1 MFRNVSLEYCGSSR
15 NAIQVYL
22 VFLALLIYIECVVQ
36 ESLNPAHEGKKNGFH
51 KLKLKWKFYGIYN
64 SRIDIHRIAKE
75 ASASYFE
82 TVFILV
88 LCKVK
93 RIPQVWGDK
102 ATTNY
107 INTDGRK
114 KKQNKKR

>member
-51 KLKLKWKFYGIYN
+51 KLKLK
-64 SRIDIHRIAKE
+64 
-75 ASASYFE
+75 
-82 TVFILV
+82 
-88 LCKVK
+88 
-93 RIPQVWGDK
+93 
-102 ATTNY
+102 
-107 INTDGRK
+107 
-114 KKQNKKR
+114 